1 MGLETK
7 EKFVKFKNMMIIN
20 NQIFVF
26 LENSYVLKY
35 NAKGN
40 LKKIE
45 KISPKILSNTL
56 IIDDS
61 FIYVDNKNRIL
72 ILN

>member
-1 MGLETK
+1 
-7 EKFVKFKNMMIIN
+7 MMILN
-20 NQIFVF
+20 NQIFIF

-35 NAKGN
+35 NAIGN

-56 IIDDS
+56 IIDNS
-61 FIYVDNKNRIL
+61 LLYVDIKNKLL